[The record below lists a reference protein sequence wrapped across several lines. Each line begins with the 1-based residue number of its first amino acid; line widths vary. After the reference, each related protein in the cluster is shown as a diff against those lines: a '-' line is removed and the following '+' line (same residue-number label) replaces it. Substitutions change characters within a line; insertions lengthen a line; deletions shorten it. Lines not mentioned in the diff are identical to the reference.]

1 MKTKV
6 LFSLVFLF
14 LLGIGAY
21 NFLYK
26 SHRDFATEETL
37 SINSVTD
44 FLKLFNENETE
55 ANKKYLNKVIESN
68 GIITDVDLKN
78 KSITIDEVIF
88 ASFDETNMLTF
99 KINSKIH
106 YKGRFIGYD
115 ELLEEIKLDNCTIIN

>member
-1 MKTKV
+1 M
-6 LFSLVFLF
+6 
-14 LLGIGAY
+14 
-21 NFLYK
+21 YK

-37 SINSVTD
+37 SINSAAD
-44 FLKLFNENETE
+44 FLKLFNKNETE

-88 ASFDETNMLTF
+88 ASFEEFNILTF
-99 KINSKIH
+99 KINSKIN

-115 ELLEEIKLDNCTIIN
+115 ELLEEIKLDNCIIIN